1 MHWEVY
7 QLYWPMLLHF
17 IFSVFLRVMSSPI
30 IIMVNISFHL
40 REIKWKI
47 VCMCVCVCSVM
58 SDSLATPWTAV
69 HQVLLSM
76 GFPRPNT
83 GVGCHF
89 LLQGNLPNPWIE
101 LMSLAS
107 PALAG
112 RFFTTAPSA
121 EPKWKIIQS
130 ISEWGSEHPDLISK
144 TDIPAYW
151 APWTLGLELSGITN
165 KNIWH
170 SVKFEFQIMN
180 IFFSISISKTFYYI
194 LSIT

>member
-1 MHWEVY
+1 MY
-7 QLYWPMLLHF
+7 
-17 IFSVFLRVMSSPI
+17 
-30 IIMVNISFHL
+30 
-40 REIKWKI
+40 
-47 VCMCVCVCSVM
+47 VCVRVLSYVWLSCNPMDCS
-58 SDSLATPWTAV
+58 TPSSSVYGISQAKYWSG
-69 HQVLLSM
+69 LP
-76 GFPRPNT
+76 FPPP
-83 GVGCHF
+83 GD
-89 LLQGNLPNPWIE
+89 LPDPGIE